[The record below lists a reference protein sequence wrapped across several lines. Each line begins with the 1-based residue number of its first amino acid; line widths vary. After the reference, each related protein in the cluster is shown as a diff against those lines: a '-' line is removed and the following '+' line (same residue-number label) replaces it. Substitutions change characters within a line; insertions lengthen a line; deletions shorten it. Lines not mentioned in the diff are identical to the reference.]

1 MPSSDQEIVRR
12 AFEAFTNGHLDGA
25 LEFCDPDIR
34 VHDPGRTGRT
44 FEGRPELRRFWE
56 EWLEN
61 WQEYRVTIGDVIE
74 ANGQILVQ
82 VGQMGRGRLS
92 GIEIGADLFQVFRL
106 REGKVIEYR
115 IYADRDEALES
126 VGLTE

>member
-1 MPSSDQEIVRR
+1 VPSSDQEIVRR
-12 AFEAFTNGHLDGA
+12 AFEAFTNGDLDGA
-25 LEFCDPDIR
+25 LEFCDPHIR

-44 FEGRPELRRFWE
+44 FEGRPE
-56 EWLEN
+56 
-61 WQEYRVTIGDVIE
+61 
-74 ANGQILVQ
+74 
-82 VGQMGRGRLS
+82 LS

-126 VGLTE
+126 VRLTE